1 MKIYVK
7 VEGGLVTGIYT
18 DGKETEID
26 IVMCDRDNADQET
39 ESDGFYFEATRSC
52 KELENNINNLRTLY

>member
-18 DGKETEID
+18 DDKGTEID

-39 ESDGFYFEATRSC
+39 ESDGFDFDATQSC
-52 KELENNINNLRTLY
+52 KELENNINDLRALY